1 MVQGGMSTSP
11 SVADASERVIP
22 GFRCAMHHAR
32 TPIGL
37 LLVALLFAGCQGGD
51 ENALAIQE
59 TRTTLYVGS
68 EPVDVVLFAS
78 EEPGLTYINLH
89 DNEQTSVDA
98 ALEVLQLSGGRVFE
112 LQHRG
117 ERNITFTLDGIVYVF
132 DPNRMFSDIGAQVSL
147 LRLSQYSADAQAA
160 VRAFAEDVLAL
171 YDLPQLDTVITLH
184 NTYEGFSVLSYASGG
199 EYEQEAEAVF
209 VSEGTDPNDFFFVTD
224 VEIYDGLRAEGFNV
238 VLQDNEQ
245 VTDDGSL
252 SVYSADQGLPYANAE
267 AQHGHHEE
275 QVDMLLGLGEV
286 LRMLNAP

>member
-1 MVQGGMSTSP
+1 
-11 SVADASERVIP
+11 
-22 GFRCAMHHAR
+22 MHHAR

-59 TRTTLYVGS
+59 TRTTLYVGP
-68 EPVDVVLFAS
+68 EPVDVVLFAA

-89 DNEQTSVDA
+89 DDEQTSVDA

-112 LQHRG
+112 LQHGG

-147 LRLSQYSADAQAA
+147 LRLSQYSPEAHAA
-160 VRAFAEDVLAL
+160 VRAFAEQVLTI
-171 YDLPQLDTVITLH
+171 YDLAQLDAVITLH
-184 NTYEGFSVLSYASGG
+184 NSNESYSVLSYAPGG
-199 EYEQEAEAVF
+199 EYEHEAELVF
-209 VSEGTDPNDFFFVTD
+209 ISEGTDPNDFFFVTD
-224 VEIYDGLRAEGFNV
+224 VDIYGGLVAEGFNV

-245 VTDDGSL
+245 ATDDGSL

-267 AQHGHHEE
+267 AEHGHHDE

-286 LRMLNAP
+286 LGMLNAQ